1 MNKNELRLKQAIGN
15 LLVESLRV
23 EMLAVNNGVGNS
35 GRYESN
41 NPRPIVNGRVLK
53 GNYPGFTSYDIYNDL
68 TTVVTED
75 GVTINLP
82 DYFIFIEK
90 GRRVGAKQPPK
101 QVILAWMDKNN
112 IGGGTQANK
121 NSIAYAIG
129 RSIKLHGIKARPFI
143 QAGIDGLFTGS
154 FAQFLDEDILKYF
167 DSEIQDLFNRIL
179 Q

>member
-23 EMLAVNNGVGNS
+23 EMLAVNNGVGDS

-41 NPRPIVNGRVLK
+41 NPRPIVNGSVSK
-53 GNYPGFTSYDIYNDL
+53 GNYPGFPSYDIYRDL
-68 TTVVTED
+68 TTVITDD

-112 IGGGTQANK
+112 IGGGTQSNK
-121 NSIAYAIG
+121 NSIAFAIG
-129 RSIKLHGIKARPFI
+129 RSIKRHGIKARNFI
-143 QAGIDGLFTGS
+143 QNGIDGLFTGS
-154 FAQFLDEDILKYF
+154 FSQFLDEDILNYF
-167 DSEIQDLFNRIL
+167 DAEILDLLNRSF
-179 Q
+179 